1 MAHAVPAG
9 LTPAEG
15 RRFGLLVGAAFLLLA
30 GLSRW
35 RGHDLAPA
43 ILATLGTILV
53 AGGLLLPARLDPIHR
68 GWMAFGLLLSRFT
81 TPVFMGALYF
91 LAITPMGLVMRAFG
105 HRPLNPSR
113 GAESLWVRH
122 QSSSDHSMERQ
133 Y

>member
-1 MAHAVPAG
+1 MANAVPAR

-15 RRFGLLVGAAFLLLA
+15 RRFGLLVGAAFLVLA

-43 ILATLGTILV
+43 ILGTLGAVLV
-53 AGGLLLPARLDPIHR
+53 AGGVLLPARLGPIHR

-81 TPVFMGALYF
+81 TPIFMGALYF

-105 HRPLNPSR
+105 HRPLDPPR
-113 GAESLWVRH
+113 GAASLWVRH